1 MKTKVQIKSVFE
13 QIAGKVFTMTNT
25 SETKNYIIEFIS
37 SKGIDGTDKQGIIN
51 KVNACKNVNELQRYV
66 CNSLLMYEGM
76 GVI

>member
-76 GVI
+76 GVN

>member
-25 SETKNYIIEFIS
+25 SETKNYIIEFIT
-37 SKGIDGTDKQGIIN
+37 SKGINGTDKQGIIN
-51 KVNACKNVNELQRYV
+51 KVNACKNVRELQNYI

-76 GVI
+76 GLT

>member
-25 SETKNYIIEFIS
+25 SETKSFIIEFIT

-51 KVNACKNVNELQRYV
+51 KVNACKSIREIQSYI

-76 GVI
+76 GVN